1 MPWEAK
7 ITGDM
12 TLSILD
18 EHGVKVLGVD
28 LLKANTMRA
37 GDGGD
42 LLVQTLND
50 LTLLAQAADAA
61 GGEGLQLRDPS
72 AGLSPTPWSVVVQEP
87 KRQVQ
92 VRDARGR
99 RIADRG
105 FPKSQNAA
113 AFAELVRQ
121 ITAAVGRVNDRF
133 RAERG

>member
-28 LLKANTMRA
+28 MLKANTMRA

-42 LLVQTLND
+42 LLARTLND
-50 LTLLAQAADAA
+50 LSLIAQAADAA

-72 AGLSPTPWSVVVQEP
+72 AGLSPTPWSVVAQEP

-92 VRDARGR
+92 VRDLSGR
-99 RIADRG
+99 RIADRD
-105 FPKSQNAA
+105 FPKSMSAA
-113 AFAELVRQ
+113 AFEELVRR
-121 ITAAVGRVNDRF
+121 IAGAVDQVNDRYP
-133 RAERG
+133 AARG